1 MIKIRESIPMNMKD
15 PLFETFCRQRK
26 LSPGSIKIYHN
37 ALTQYCNYTKM
48 SLQELLDEADDDE
61 RQGLPWKERRLK
73 DRLLNFRIY
82 LIEKEYVNST
92 VHDYVKKVKSFY
104 RHYYIEIHMINEK
117 AKGKKYNPITFT
129 ELPNK
134 EILKK
139 AIDISPNPLI
149 KAFILFLSS
158 TGLSK
163 VDALNLTIQDWLNSV
178 SEYTDNETDIH
189 KTIQLLR
196 ERDDV
201 IGTFSMRRQKTKKF
215 FTTFCSPEAV
225 QAICNY
231 LDSRNDHLTPSSK
244 LFQKA
249 NSWYDERFHE
259 LNDKLGL
266 GTTDNGYIILRCH
279 NLRKFHSTS
288 LKNDG
293 LSIDFVN
300 ALQGK
305 SKTAVDEVYF
315 LDDPETLKQEYIKHL
330 NCLTVNMDVNNIDFK
345 SKEYLELEKENESL
359 KNDYTNLITRIEAL
373 ENDRPTWDEF
383 IKD

>member
-1 MIKIRESIPMNMKD
+1 MYMND
-15 PLFETFCRQRK
+15 PVFKTFCRQRK
-26 LSPGSIKIYHN
+26 LSKGSIKIYHN
-37 ALTQYCNYTKM
+37 ALSKYCEFTGM
-48 SLQELLDEADDDE
+48 TLSELLEEADTDE
-61 RQGLPWKERRLK
+61 RQGKPWKERRLK
-73 DRLLNFRIY
+73 DRLLNFKIY
-82 LIEKEYVNST
+82 LIENEYVNST

-104 RHYYIEIHMINEK
+104 RHHYIEIHVINEK

-129 ELPNK
+129 ELPNTK
-134 EILKK
+134 ILKK
-139 AIDISPNPLI
+139 AIDLSPNPLI

-163 VDALNLTIQDWLNSV
+163 VDALNLTIKDWLISV
-178 SEYTDNETDIH
+178 SEYTNNETDIY
-189 KTIQLLR
+189 KTINILR
-196 ERDDV
+196 KREDV
-201 IGTFSMRRQKTKKF
+201 VPTFSMRRQKTKKF

-225 QAICNY
+225 TAVCNY
-231 LDSRNDHLTPSSK
+231 LESRTDQLTPKSK
-244 LFQKA
+244 LFKKSNA
-249 NSWYDERFHE
+249 WFDEQFHE
-259 LNDKLGL
+259 LNDKLEL
-266 GTTDNGYIILRCH
+266 GKTDNGYIILRCH

-345 SKEYLELEKENESL
+345 SQEYLELEAENQSL
-359 KNDYTNLITRIEAL
+359 KEDNERINLM
-373 ENDRPTWDEF
+373 WDEIQDLKKRQELWDN
-383 IKD
+383 IKGD

>member
-1 MIKIRESIPMNMKD
+1 MNMKD

-26 LSPGSIKIYHN
+26 LSQGSIKIYHN
-37 ALTQYCNYTKM
+37 ALTQYCRYTKM
-48 SLQELLDEADDDE
+48 SLEELINEADDDE

-73 DRLLNFRIY
+73 DKLLNFKIY

-92 VHDYVKKVKSFY
+92 VHDYVKKVKSSY
-104 RHYYIEIHMINEK
+104 RHHYIEIHTINEK

-163 VDALNLTIQDWLNSV
+163 VDALNLTIEDYLNSV
-178 SEYTDNETDIH
+178 SEYTDNERDIY
-189 KTIQLLR
+189 KTIPLLR

-201 IGTFSMRRQKTKKF
+201 IGTFSLRRQKTKKF
-215 FTTFCSPEAV
+215 FTTFCSPEAIHS
-225 QAICNY
+225 ICNY

-315 LDDPETLKQEYIKHL
+315 LDDPDTLKQEYIKHL
-330 NCLTVNMDVNNIDFK
+330 DCLTVHLDVNSIDFK
-345 SKEYLELEKENESL
+345 SQEYLELEAENKRYKNELAEFRKDLEDLRKRQEIWDNL
-359 KNDYTNLITRIEAL
+359 K
-373 ENDRPTWDEF
+373 
-383 IKD
+383 K

>member
-1 MIKIRESIPMNMKD
+1 MLSQNPQYNGSITMNMEDKI
-15 PLFETFCRQRK
+15 FKIFCRQRK

-37 ALTQYCNYTKM
+37 ALTKYTEFTGMTLK
-48 SLQELLDEADDDE
+48 ELLDEADTDE
-61 RQGLPWKERRLK
+61 RQGKPWKERRLK
-73 DRLLNFRIY
+73 DKLLNFKIY

-92 VHDYVKKVKSFY
+92 VQDYVKKVKSFY
-104 RHYYIEIHMINEK
+104 RHHYIEIHNINEK

-129 ELPNK
+129 ELPNT

-139 AIDISPNPLI
+139 AIDLSPNPLI

-163 VDALNLTIQDWLNSV
+163 IDALNLTIQDWLNSI
-178 SEYTDNETDIH
+178 SEYTDNEQDIY
-189 KTIQLLR
+189 KTINILR
-196 ERDDV
+196 ERDD
-201 IGTFSMRRQKTKKF
+201 IIPTFSMRRQKTKKF
-215 FTTFCSPEAV
+215 FTTFASPEAA

-231 LDSRNDHLTPSSK
+231 LDSRTDK
-244 LFQKA
+244 LHPNSRLFKKS
-249 NSWYDERFHE
+249 NSWYDEQFHE
-259 LNDKLGL
+259 LNNKLGL

-305 SKTAVDEVYF
+305 SKTSVDEVYF
-315 LDDPETLKQEYIKHL
+315 LDDPETLKQEYISHL
-330 NCLTVNMDVNNIDFK
+330 DCLTVNMDVHNVSFK
-345 SKEYLELEKENESL
+345 SKEFIELERENKMYRDKEEKINSILERL
-359 KNDYTNLITRIEAL
+359 ERL
-373 ENDRPTWDEF
+373 ENS
-383 IKD
+383 